1 MGQRKENK
9 VFPLTPAFLA
19 WCIVALSALLRPE
32 AGMLGIGE
40 GLTPPLGV
48 GLASDSLLGCRE
60 LCEG

>member
-9 VFPLTPAFLA
+9 VFPFTPAFLA

-40 GLTPPLGV
+40 GLTPLGA
-48 GLASDSLLGCRE
+48 GRPPIPLGCRE

>member
-9 VFPLTPAFLA
+9 VFPFTPAFLA
-19 WCIVALSALLRPE
+19 WRIVALSALLRPE

-40 GLTPPLGV
+40 GLGWPRIP
-48 GLASDSLLGCRE
+48 LGCRE